1 MPYNV
6 VIIDDEHW
14 TREVIKSLVDWDAL
28 GLIVVGESSDGA
40 FGLELIEKFKPEIII
55 TDVAMPNMN
64 GLDLVGRLRK
74 TGNSAEIIIVSGYDD
89 FEYIHSAMKLDVSD
103 YLLKPIKPD
112 ALNEQLRSCINKI
125 HEKQKDLESRVEISA
140 TGFLDAP
147 WSEAFQVLKGKAHDS
162 LYACEIDT
170 MVTIFSDMDRL
181 MSHHAEAAYSKSAM
195 IYIYFSLVEQLQ
207 QFINEKGFRISDL
220 YGGAEAQFVFNHD
233 STTQQMLLFICN
245 QYCKV
250 AKEVQYLI
258 KNRNRLDVSLIKRY
272 LEEHYTESLS
282 LEQTANRF
290 FVSKEYLSKVFKS
303 EIGIGFSDF
312 VTQLRME
319 KAKHLILEQNVPIKE
334 TGYMVGYLEQA
345 HFYKK
350 FKSYFGMTPGE
361 MKQTL
366 KNDNQLA

>member
-64 GLDLVGRLRK
+64 GLDLVGSLRK
-74 TGNSAEIIIVSGYDD
+74 IGNTAEILIVSGYDD
-89 FEYIHSAMKLDVSD
+89 FEYIHRAMKLDVSD

-112 ALNEQLRSCINKI
+112 ELNEQLRSCIKKI
-125 HEKQKDLESRVEISA
+125 DEKQKHMEAYVEISA

-147 WSEAFQVLKGKAHDS
+147 WSGAFQALKSKAHDH
-162 LYACEIDT
+162 LYSCEIDA
-170 MVTIFSDMDRL
+170 MILVFSEMDRL
-181 MSHHAEAAYSKSAM
+181 LSDHAEAAYSKSAM

-303 EIGIGFSDF
+303 EVGIGFSEF

-319 KAKHLILEQNVPIKE
+319 KAKHLILEQKVPIKE
-334 TGYMVGYLEQA
+334 IGYMVGYLEQP

-350 FKSYFGMTPGE
+350 FKGYFGMTPGE